1 MNVWY
6 YGLADCHGIE
16 SFVHDVDE
24 AISNMFFEEGAAQ
37 KVRSE
42 QFGMSMRAH
51 ANQQRHAVVYR
62 VLIPMEIAA
71 EVEKD
76 IADGKYM
83 EALIKLKAGAT
94 ETQLGTY
101 ATTKSAAEKNW
112 KMIPNPDL
120 DPYHT

>member
-1 MNVWY
+1 MEEWY
-6 YGLADCHGIE
+6 YGLADCHGVE
-16 SFVHDVDE
+16 SFVSEIDPV
-24 AISNMFFEEGAAQ
+24 ISGMFMEEGSGQ

-42 QFGMSMRAH
+42 QFGLSMRAH

-62 VLIPMEIAA
+62 VLLPMEVAVV
-71 EVEKD
+71 VEKD
-76 IADGKYM
+76 IAAGKYM
-83 EALIKLKAGAT
+83 EALIALKAGAI